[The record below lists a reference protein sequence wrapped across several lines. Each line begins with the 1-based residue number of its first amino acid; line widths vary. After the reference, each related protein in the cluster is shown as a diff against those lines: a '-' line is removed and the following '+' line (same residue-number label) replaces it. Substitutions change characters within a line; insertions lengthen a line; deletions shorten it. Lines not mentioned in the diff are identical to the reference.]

1 MRGKYFRCRKRYF
14 TAGSKFYLSR
24 YCFFSRC
31 QERKWT
37 VFFEFLGYHQIPA
50 SYSVVFP
57 SLSRNQMQ
65 ICAQIIY
72 KDKHV
77 CRNIR
82 LAGNLNVFCSGLL
95 RPSNFFA
102 LGQEDILLHQYFYM
116 QHICNISYSFFYS
129 LWGTLLKKKLT
140 YKFYFFFGWV

>member
-1 MRGKYFRCRKRYF
+1 MKNSCYFRCRKRYL
-14 TAGSKFYLSR
+14 TAGSKFYLSQ

-31 QERKWT
+31 KKEVDRLLRVPWLASDSC
-37 VFFEFLGYHQIPA
+37 FLFSCVPY
-50 SYSVVFP
+50 
-57 SLSRNQMQ
+57 LSRKQMQ
-65 ICAQIIY
+65 ICPQIIY

-82 LAGNLNVFCSGLL
+82 LAGNLNVFSSGLL

-116 QHICNISYSFFYS
+116 QHICNISYSIFFS
-129 LWGTLLKKKLT
+129 LWGAL
-140 YKFYFFFGWV
+140 FYFFFGSV